1 MSTCGTK
8 EPKKSETR
16 IEWQRQ
22 GQVIVQ
28 GGRKTKH
35 KRYGGGGRHR
45 RLSPDHG
52 KAAAGHSGRRR
63 DRVRRSVST
72 PHHVEVLLVADWS
85 MNQFHE
91 DGDINTYLLTIMNM
105 VSSLYK
111 DPSIGNLVHIV
122 VVKIIVLDEEE
133 AEGNL
138 NVTHRAE
145 ETLSNFCRL
154 VEREMRMQSSCR
166 YS

>member
-1 MSTCGTK
+1 
-8 EPKKSETR
+8 
-16 IEWQRQ
+16 
-22 GQVIVQ
+22 
-28 GGRKTKH
+28 
-35 KRYGGGGRHR
+35 
-45 RLSPDHG
+45 
-52 KAAAGHSGRRR
+52 
-63 DRVRRSVST
+63 
-72 PHHVEVLLVADWS
+72 